1 MLKKKSHMTRRGFMG
16 GALSALAGAGMI
28 GKERLFGADSKS
40 SAGDSKIKKYRKLGR
55 TGFKASDIS
64 MGTASLTEAAVLES
78 ALDAGMNY
86 IDTAPNYMRGRT
98 ESIVGSVIKSRDRK
112 SLFVTTKLFWRGAE
126 SKETLKEN
134 ILKSLERLQTD
145 FIDCLMIHAGNK
157 EKIKYEPFHE
167 AIKELKTDGKV
178 RFIGLSN
185 HGVQY
190 GDAPERMDD
199 IIGAAAEDGRF
210 DVVLFVYNFLQ
221 REMGE
226 RILKICHEKNI
237 GTTLMK
243 INPVLEYTEFK
254 EYMEE
259 VKKEEKEVP
268 EWLVKRVELY
278 KERVGQS
285 ENFKKKYNLTTNDD
299 VRDAAVKF
307 VLSHP
312 HVNSVTF
319 SINSFDAIRAY
330 VALSGLTLES
340 KEKKM
345 LADYDRSRGKLYC
358 RHACGECEPQCP
370 HGVPVNTIMRYNHY
384 FRAQN
389 REKQA
394 MLKYKSISGANA
406 NVCSDCFGPCEKAC
420 AYGVPIH
427 PLLLLA
433 HQTLT
438 LV

>member
-1 MLKKKSHMTRRGFMG
+1 MG
-16 GALSALAGAGMI
+16 GALSALASAGLI
-28 GKERLFGADSKS
+28 GRENLFGADSKC
-40 SAGDSKIKKYRKLGR
+40 AVGDAKIQEYHTLGR

-86 IDTAPNYMRGRT
+86 IDAAPNYMRGRA

-126 SKETLKEN
+126 SKQTMKEN
-134 ILKSLERLQTD
+134 ILKSLERLQSEY
-145 FIDCLMIHAGNK
+145 IDCLMIHGGNM
-157 EKIKYEPFHE
+157 EKIKYEPFHD

-190 GDAPERMDD
+190 GEVPERMDD

-254 EYMEE
+254 DYMEA
-259 VKKEEKEVP
+259 VKKEGKEVP
-268 EWLVKRVELY
+268 EWLIKRVALY
-278 KERVGQS
+278 KDRADQS
-285 ENFKKKYNLTTNDD
+285 EEFKKKHNLITNDD

-319 SINSFDAIRAY
+319 SINSFDAVRAY
-330 VALSGLTLES
+330 VALSGLKLES

-345 LADYDRSRGKLYC
+345 LTDYERSSGKFYC
-358 RHACGECEPQCP
+358 RHACGECEPHCP

-394 MLKYKSISGANA
+394 MLKYKFMSGTHA
-406 NVCSDCFGPCEKAC
+406 NVCSNCSGPCEKAC
-420 AYGVPIH
+420 PYDVPIQ
-427 PLLLLA
+427 PLLVMA

-438 LV
+438 LEPGNSQIMGD